1 MENEKTKNP
10 VGATIGET
18 QNIIQIRASLEVMER
33 NLPKEE
39 ALMLAKR
46 IRPVMTRTANG
57 KFKMLLV
64 DKKLDGDK
72 HWVDGGKIYNQSYTF
87 NDLRQIYDKAENLT
101 EVATINTYHRCGY
114 PALLKPSVYEVLY
127 QIPQDLLDK
136 VVAFELFSPSNYM
149 NDIYDSNID
158 RHRLVCVLYSGTMPK
173 SVTDKEIV
181 W

>member
-57 KFKMLLV
+57 KFKMLLA

-87 NDLRQIYDKAENLT
+87 NDLRQIYEKAESLT

-136 VVAFELFSPSNYM
+136 FAKLTMLGRLGQPIEIANAALFLACEESSYVTGQVLEVNGGM
-149 NDIYDSNID
+149 
-158 RHRLVCVLYSGTMPK
+158 RL
-173 SVTDKEIV
+173 
-181 W
+181 